1 MWFFVFV
8 IGGLFLFFIMGFVLC
23 GGSFVVGIW
32 FLFCL
37 IIGVL
42 VVDVGILLVVGDVG
56 NKFRL
61 DLIIGV
67 LIVSVGGVVEVV
79 WFGKWWNYCNL

>member
-23 GGSFVVGIW
+23 GGSFVVGIRIS
-32 FLFCL
+32 FCL
-37 IIGVL
+37 ILGVL
-42 VVDVGILLVVGDVG
+42 VVDVGILLVFGDVG
-56 NKFRL
+56 NEFRL

-67 LIVSVGGVVEVV
+67 LIVGVGGVVEVV
-79 WFGKWWNYCNL
+79 RFGKWWNYCNL

>member
-8 IGGLFLFFIMGFVLC
+8 IGGLFLFFITGFVLC

-37 IIGVL
+37 ILGVL

-67 LIVSVGGVVEVV
+67 LIVGVGGVVEVV
-79 WFGKWWNYCNL
+79 WFGKRWNYCNL

>member
-8 IGGLFLFFIMGFVLC
+8 IGGLFLFFITGFVLC
-23 GGSFVVGIW
+23 GGSFVVGIM

-37 IIGVL
+37 ILGVL

-67 LIVSVGGVVEVV
+67 LIVGVGGVVEVV

>member
-1 MWFFVFV
+1 M
-8 IGGLFLFFIMGFVLC
+8 LC

-37 IIGVL
+37 ILGVL

-67 LIVSVGGVVEVV
+67 LIVGVGGVVEVV
-79 WFGKWWNYCNL
+79 

>member
-8 IGGLFLFFIMGFVLC
+8 IGGLFLFFIIGFVLC

-37 IIGVL
+37 ILGVL

-67 LIVSVGGVVEVV
+67 LIVGVGGVVEVV

>member
-23 GGSFVVGIW
+23 GGSFVVGIR

-37 IIGVL
+37 ILGDL
-42 VVDVGILLVVGDVG
+42 VVDVGILLVFGDVG

-67 LIVSVGGVVEVV
+67 LIIGVGGVVEVV

>member
-8 IGGLFLFFIMGFVLC
+8 IGGLFLFFIIGFVLC

-67 LIVSVGGVVEVV
+67 LIVGVGGVVEVV
-79 WFGKWWNYCNL
+79 WFGKRWNYFNL

>member
-8 IGGLFLFFIMGFVLC
+8 IGGLFLFFIIGFVLC

-67 LIVSVGGVVEVV
+67 LIVGVGGVVEVV

>member
-23 GGSFVVGIW
+23 GGSFVVGIM

-37 IIGVL
+37 ILGVL

-67 LIVSVGGVVEVV
+67 LIVGVGGVVEVV

>member
-8 IGGLFLFFIMGFVLC
+8 IGGLFLFFIIGFVLC

-37 IIGVL
+37 ILGVL

-67 LIVSVGGVVEVV
+67 LIVGVGGVVEVV
-79 WFGKWWNYCNL
+79 WFGKWWN

>member
-8 IGGLFLFFIMGFVLC
+8 IGGLFLFFIIGFVLC

-67 LIVSVGGVVEVV
+67 LIVGVGGVVEVV
-79 WFGKWWNYCNL
+79 WFGKRWNYCNL

>member
-37 IIGVL
+37 ILGVL

-67 LIVSVGGVVEVV
+67 LIVGVGGVVEVV

>member
-8 IGGLFLFFIMGFVLC
+8 IGGLFLFFIIGFVLC

-37 IIGVL
+37 ILGVL

-67 LIVSVGGVVEVV
+67 LIVGVGGVVEVV
-79 WFGKWWNYCNL
+79 WFGKRWNYCNL

>member
-67 LIVSVGGVVEVV
+67 LIIGVGGVVEVV

>member
-8 IGGLFLFFIMGFVLC
+8 IGGLFLFFIIGFVLC

-37 IIGVL
+37 ILGVL
-42 VVDVGILLVVGDVG
+42 VVDVGILLVFGDVG

-67 LIVSVGGVVEVV
+67 LIVGVGGVVEVV
-79 WFGKWWNYCNL
+79 WFGKRWNYCNL

>member
-8 IGGLFLFFIMGFVLC
+8 IGGLFLFFIIGFVLC

-42 VVDVGILLVVGDVG
+42 VVDVGILLVFEDVG
-56 NKFRL
+56 NEFRL

-67 LIVSVGGVVEVV
+67 LIVGVGGVVEVV

>member
-8 IGGLFLFFIMGFVLC
+8 IGGLFLFFIIGFVLC

-37 IIGVL
+37 ILGVL
-42 VVDVGILLVVGDVG
+42 VVDVGILLVVEDVG

-67 LIVSVGGVVEVV
+67 LIVGVGGVVEVV
-79 WFGKWWNYCNL
+79 WFGKRWNYCNL

>member
-8 IGGLFLFFIMGFVLC
+8 IGGLFLFFIIGFVLC

-56 NKFRL
+56 NEFRL

-67 LIVSVGGVVEVV
+67 LIVGVGGVVEVV
-79 WFGKWWNYCNL
+79 WFGKRWNYFNL